1 MATLHDIL
9 LRPDWLPHEIDP
21 SGKTMLFVRMTP
33 EQFTAHQFLAHQD
46 GVERQWVPIDDLLGA
61 LGADQQSG
69 PVQFIFH
76 SGFCR
81 STLLLRA
88 LCVEGKVFGL
98 NEPEIIN
105 SLARLADPGDALI
118 GLVFDLLSRPHAAGQ
133 TTLIKPSNFGNRLI
147 PSIMRIRSDA
157 TAILLTGTLDEF
169 LWAIVRKGLL
179 GRQWGRQTYLAA
191 ATYAGEVKAFE
202 PLIAGMTD
210 LQVAALGWLLMQNWF
225 AQSQRTIGAS
235 RAGVMHSAYLNTN
248 RAKAIAAA
256 AAHLNLGLEQAAI
269 SAILEGPVFA
279 TDAKTGADYSLK
291 EASDAQRSRSA
302 VIEEEIGEVS
312 AWIDELARVSG
323 LTAPLPQTLC

>member
-1 MATLHDIL
+1 MATLHEIL
-9 LRPDWLPHEIDP
+9 SGPDWLPHEIDP
-21 SGKTMLFVRMTP
+21 SGKGMLFVRMAP
-33 EQFTAHQFLAHQD
+33 DQFTAHQFLAHQD
-46 GVERQWVPIDDLLGA
+46 GIERQWVPSVNLLGA
-61 LGADQQSG
+61 DLQSG

-105 SLARLADPGDALI
+105 SLARLADPSDALI

-147 PSIMRIRSDA
+147 PSIMRIRNDA
-157 TAILLTGTLDEF
+157 SAILLTGTLDEF

-179 GRQWGRQTYLAA
+179 GRQWGRQTYLIA

-202 PLIAGMTD
+202 PLIASMTD

-225 AQSQRTIGAS
+225 AQSQRTIGTA
-235 RAGVMHSAYLNTN
+235 RAGVMHSAHLNAN
-248 RAKAIAAA
+248 RAM
-256 AAHLNLGLEQAAI
+256 AI
-269 SAILEGPVFA
+269 SASATHLKLSLTQAEIGAILEGPVFA
-279 TDAKTGADYSLK
+279 TDAKTGEDYASK
-291 EASDAQRSRSA
+291 QASDSQRSRSA
-302 VIEEEIGEVS
+302 VTAEEIDEVK

-323 LTAPLPQTLC
+323 LTVPLPQTLG